1 MSPTMPGGMDGMDYS
16 SPCKAK
22 TESLFMICRAMFG
35 VEECFLPEL
44 VRIVSCQHLLGTRE
58 NR

>member
-1 MSPTMPGGMDGMDYS
+1 MPGDMDGMDYCP
-16 SPCKAK
+16 PCKAK
-22 TESLFMICRAMFG
+22 TESLLMICRAMFG